1 MKALP
6 VISHPPIPSSKSKL
20 QATFKTKK
28 GKEKKKQKLSSPEY
42 PMVTFSIES
51 TFQFCIQLPL
61 SQYAP
66 VNPEG
71 HLQRNPLSVYP
82 A

>member
-1 MKALP
+1 M
-6 VISHPPIPSSKSKL
+6 
-20 QATFKTKK
+20 
-28 GKEKKKQKLSSPEY
+28 KLSSPRISY
-42 PMVTFSIES
+42 GYIWS
-51 TFQFCIQLPL
+51 TPQFCIQLPL

>member
-6 VISHPPIPSSKSKL
+6 VISHSPIPFSKSKL
-20 QATFKTKK
+20 QATLKTKK
-28 GKEKKKQKLSSPEY
+28 GKGKKEQKLSSQEY

-51 TFQFCIQLPL
+51 TLQFCIQLPL

-71 HLQRNPLSVYP
+71 HLQRNPL
-82 A
+82 

>member
-1 MKALP
+1 MKAVP
-6 VISHPPIPSSKSKL
+6 VLSHPPIPSSKSKL
-20 QATFKTKK
+20 QATIKK
-28 GKEKKKQKLSSPEY
+28 KKKRKKEKKFYPPEY
-42 PMVTFSIES
+42 PMVTFGIES
-51 TFQFCIQLPL
+51 TLQFCIELLL
-61 SQYAP
+61 SQYVP

>member
-1 MKALP
+1 MT
-6 VISHPPIPSSKSKL
+6 IIRCRKL
-20 QATFKTKK
+20 HFIV
-28 GKEKKKQKLSSPEY
+28 LY
-42 PMVTFSIES
+42 V
-51 TFQFCIQLPL
+51 PL
-61 SQYAP
+61 LQYAP